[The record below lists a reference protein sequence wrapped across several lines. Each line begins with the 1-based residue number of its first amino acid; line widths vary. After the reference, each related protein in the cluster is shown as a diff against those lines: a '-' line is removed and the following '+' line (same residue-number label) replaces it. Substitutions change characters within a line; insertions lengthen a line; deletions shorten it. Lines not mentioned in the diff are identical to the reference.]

1 MQRAVKGEM
10 VEDEVLDIV
19 RGDGSRSAV
28 LMNAQTMRT
37 EAGEIQGAVGV
48 CVDITAMQKAEASLR
63 EANRRKDEFLAM
75 LSHEL
80 RNPLASMS
88 NAVQLLQL
96 CRPDD
101 AEAAWSR
108 DLIARQLTQ
117 LTRLID
123 DLLDVS

>member
-1 MQRAVKGEM
+1 MQRAGRGEII
-10 VEDEVLDIV
+10 EDEVLDVV
-19 RGDGSRSAV
+19 RGDGSRIAV
-28 LMNAQTMRT
+28 LMNAQPMRNG
-37 EAGEIQGAVGV
+37 AGEIQGAVGV
-48 CVDITAMQKAEASLR
+48 CVDITAIQKAEASLR

-88 NAVQLLQL
+88 NAVQILQL

-117 LTRLID
+117 LAR
-123 DLLDVS
+123 